1 MIMQLGKYFMYAL
14 IILILFILFYSLFVG
29 VILGFLH
36 LLMGVFNLG
45 F

>member
-1 MIMQLGKYFMYAL
+1 MNWRAVTIYILL
-14 IILILFILFYSLFVG
+14 LILFLIVVYGLIIG
-29 VILGFLH
+29 GILGFLH

>member
-1 MIMQLGKYFMYAL
+1 MNWRAIAIYILL
-14 IILILFILFYSLFVG
+14 LILFLTVVYGLIVG
-29 VILGFLH
+29 GILGIIH

>member
-1 MIMQLGKYFMYAL
+1 MKWSAIAIYVLFV
-14 IILILFILFYSLFVG
+14 ILFCVVFYGLITVG
-29 VILGFLH
+29 ILGFLR

>member
-1 MIMQLGKYFMYAL
+1 MNWRAVAIYILL
-14 IILILFILFYSLFVG
+14 LILFLIVVYGLIIG
-29 VILGFLH
+29 GILGFLH

>member
-1 MIMQLGKYFMYAL
+1 MKWSALTIYVLFVFLFCVVFYGL
-14 IILILFILFYSLFVG
+14 IIG
-29 VILGFLH
+29 GILGFLR

>member
-1 MIMQLGKYFMYAL
+1 MKWSAIAIYVLLA
-14 IILILFILFYSLFVG
+14 ILFCIVFYSLIIG
-29 VILGFLH
+29 GILGFLH

>member
-1 MIMQLGKYFMYAL
+1 MNMIYILLILLWTLLFCIVFYGL
-14 IILILFILFYSLFVG
+14 IIG
-29 VILGFLH
+29 GILGFLY

>member
-1 MIMQLGKYFMYAL
+1 MKWSAISIYVLFVILFCVVFYGL
-14 IILILFILFYSLFVG
+14 IIG
-29 VILGFLH
+29 GILGFLR

>member
-1 MIMQLGKYFMYAL
+1 MKWSAISIYVLFVTLFCVVFYGL
-14 IILILFILFYSLFVG
+14 IIG
-29 VILGFLH
+29 GILGFLR

>member
-1 MIMQLGKYFMYAL
+1 MKWSAISIYVLFVILFCVVVYGL
-14 IILILFILFYSLFVG
+14 IIG
-29 VILGFLH
+29 GILGFLH

>member
-1 MIMQLGKYFMYAL
+1 MNWRAVAL
-14 IILILFILFYSLFVG
+14 YILLLILFLIVVYGLIVG
-29 VILGFLH
+29 GILGFLH

>member
-1 MIMQLGKYFMYAL
+1 MKWSAITIYV
-14 IILILFILFYSLFVG
+14 LFIILFYVVFYGLIIG
-29 VILGFLH
+29 GILGFLH

>member
-1 MIMQLGKYFMYAL
+1 MNWIAIAIYILL
-14 IILILFILFYSLFVG
+14 LILFLIVVYGLIIG
-29 VILGFLH
+29 GILGFLH

>member
-1 MIMQLGKYFMYAL
+1 MNWRPIIIYVLLFLLFLCLIYGL
-14 IILILFILFYSLFVG
+14 IIG
-29 VILGFLH
+29 GILGFLH

>member
-1 MIMQLGKYFMYAL
+1 MKWSAITIYVLFVILFCVVFYGL
-14 IILILFILFYSLFVG
+14 IIG
-29 VILGFLH
+29 GILGFLR

>member
-1 MIMQLGKYFMYAL
+1 MKWSAIAIYV
-14 IILILFILFYSLFVG
+14 LFVILFYIVFYGLIIG
-29 VILGFLH
+29 GILGFLH

>member
-1 MIMQLGKYFMYAL
+1 MNWRAVAIYILL
-14 IILILFILFYSLFVG
+14 LILFLIVVYGLIIGG
-29 VILGFLH
+29 VLAMLH

>member
-1 MIMQLGKYFMYAL
+1 MNWRAIAIYILL
-14 IILILFILFYSLFVG
+14 LILFLIVVYGLIIG
-29 VILGFLH
+29 GILGFLH

>member
-1 MIMQLGKYFMYAL
+1 MKWSAIAIYVLFVILFCVVFYGL
-14 IILILFILFYSLFVG
+14 IIGGILD
-29 VILGFLH
+29 FLH

>member
-1 MIMQLGKYFMYAL
+1 MNWRAIAIYILL
-14 IILILFILFYSLFVG
+14 LILFLIVVYGLVIG
-29 VILGFLH
+29 GILGFLH

>member
-1 MIMQLGKYFMYAL
+1 MRAVVIYILL
-14 IILILFILFYSLFVG
+14 LILFLIVVYGLIIG
-29 VILGFLH
+29 GILGFLH

>member
-1 MIMQLGKYFMYAL
+1 MKWSALAIYVLFVILFCVVFYGL
-14 IILILFILFYSLFVG
+14 IIG
-29 VILGFLH
+29 GILGFLQ

>member
-1 MIMQLGKYFMYAL
+1 MNWRAVAIYILL
-14 IILILFILFYSLFVG
+14 LILFLIVVYGLIVG
-29 VILGFLH
+29 GILGFLH

>member
-1 MIMQLGKYFMYAL
+1 MNWRAVAIYILL
-14 IILILFILFYSLFVG
+14 LILFLIVIYGLIIG
-29 VILGFLH
+29 GILGFLH